1 MLQST
6 HLAREVQAMPVD
18 EAIWMSTRE
27 AARAVGVDPAT
38 WRRWDD
44 AGRLAGIRRYQPGKY
59 RFYRRADVEDYIRRA
74 MGNEGD
80 EGK

>member
-18 EAIWMSTRE
+18 ESIWMSTRA

-44 AGRLAGIRRYQPGKY
+44 AGRLVSIRKYQPGSFRY
-59 RFYRRADVEDYIRRA
+59 YHREDVARYIRAA
-74 MGNEGD
+74 MGNEGN
-80 EGK
+80 E